1 MKHHYIK
8 TLLISS
14 CLLVILCSGCRK
26 DLVETDEPEIINPD
40 PTTEIVSTVFGS
52 VVLPDGRPAEN
63 ASIQTIGISKQT
75 DENGFFKIR
84 DKNFN
89 AEGTLITATL
99 DGFFTSYKFVNPDTD
114 GDAYIQI
121 QLERKIKTSSGPSNL
136 DQEVTISDE
145 GAKLILR
152 ANTIVNESGN
162 NYNGNVN
169 VYTHWYNPS
178 DPDFLVTS
186 PGDLRALNNELVLVQ
201 LESYGMMAV
210 ELQADNG
217 EKLNIADGQT
227 ATLEFPIPDD
237 LASSAQETIPTWS
250 LDEKTGIWIEEA
262 LANKVDNK
270 FITEVSH
277 FSFWNCDYP
286 HPLVNISGQLHDR
299 DGEIISQLRLC
310 FSLKDGGS
318 SGSGYSNTEG
328 HFSGKVPQ
336 GEILIMS
343 VKNDCGDVVYE
354 NEVGPFESDEDLGI
368 IVIGFPIS
376 NVAILT
382 GNFISCDDPSQ
393 QGVSNGYILI
403 KEDDKVLSILSINS
417 DGSFVSNLFICES
430 KTITIQG
437 IDIDGLT
444 QSEIITETIEPGSVI
459 NLESLSACD
468 ELEDYISI
476 SRDGGPVII
485 YNDVTLIKRNDSDY
499 SILEFNDI
507 IFLAIEFK
515 DVTIGNNIPKS
526 ISLSSED
533 NLNKYQCD
541 MDCDEYVTANLVTL
555 PTDIGDILEGNI
567 TGELLRDDGE
577 THAVEIYFNLQLDDI
592 VSDVQGTVWEDL
604 NENGI
609 RDLNEPTI
617 EGIEISAVNVNN
629 NITISGRTTETG
641 SYSFSLPINTDFDLV
656 MQLLGHKTTA
666 QNVGSDESIDSDY
679 NQFGQLSNIILS
691 GGETLVLDAGLI
703 DIVEDCFE
711 FNDITCDGCTEVV
724 VTFGASPYT
733 IDIPGPGFPMTFDQS
748 GIVICDLAVGSYTA
762 TISDASGLECQ
773 VTFMM
778 TESIGELEILPNL
791 TCDDGNVSGFLEASY
806 VGGDLPISYS
816 WSKDGA
822 IISNSSVISDI
833 SPGFYEVN
841 TQDAEG
847 CEKTTDFTVPE
858 NLISID
864 GLVWIDDNGT
874 NANVFDGE
882 SDPLVQDITIELY
895 NSSNNLIQDKTLSN
909 SELSYSFE
917 GIDPGVYYVKI
928 IYPAIYE
935 LVEKDSGTDDTIDS
949 DADPITG
956 RTDIIATQNCLQES
970 FIYFGLKTL

>member
-1 MKHHYIK
+1 
-8 TLLISS
+8 
-14 CLLVILCSGCRK
+14 
-26 DLVETDEPEIINPD
+26 
-40 PTTEIVSTVFGS
+40 
-52 VVLPDGRPAEN
+52 
-63 ASIQTIGISKQT
+63 
-75 DENGFFKIR
+75 
-84 DKNFN
+84 
-89 AEGTLITATL
+89 
-99 DGFFTSYKFVNPDTD
+99 
-114 GDAYIQI
+114 
-121 QLERKIKTSSGPSNL
+121 
-136 DQEVTISDE
+136 
-145 GAKLILR
+145 
-152 ANTIVNESGN
+152 
-162 NYNGNVN
+162 
-169 VYTHWYNPS
+169 
-178 DPDFLVTS
+178 
-186 PGDLRALNNELVLVQ
+186 
-201 LESYGMMAV
+201 
-210 ELQADNG
+210 
-217 EKLNIADGQT
+217 
-227 ATLEFPIPDD
+227 
-237 LASSAQETIPTWS
+237 
-250 LDEKTGIWIEEA
+250 
-262 LANKVDNK
+262 
-270 FITEVSH
+270 
-277 FSFWNCDYP
+277 
-286 HPLVNISGQLHDR
+286 
-299 DGEIISQLRLC
+299 
-310 FSLKDGGS
+310 
-318 SGSGYSNTEG
+318 
-328 HFSGKVPQ
+328 
-336 GEILIMS
+336 
-343 VKNDCGDVVYE
+343 
-354 NEVGPFESDEDLGI
+354 
-368 IVIGFPIS
+368 
-376 NVAILT
+376 
-382 GNFISCDDPSQ
+382 
-393 QGVSNGYILI
+393 
-403 KEDDKVLSILSINS
+403 
-417 DGSFVSNLFICES
+417 
-430 KTITIQG
+430 
-437 IDIDGLT
+437 
-444 QSEIITETIEPGSVI
+444 
-459 NLESLSACD
+459 
-468 ELEDYISI
+468 
-476 SRDGGPVII
+476 
-485 YNDVTLIKRNDSDY
+485 
-499 SILEFNDI
+499 
-507 IFLAIEFK
+507 LAIEFE

-541 MDCDEYVTANLVTL
+541 MDCDEFVTATLASL
-555 PTDIGDILEGNI
+555 PTDVGDILEGNI
-567 TGELLRDDGE
+567 TGELLGDDGE
-577 THAVEIYFNLQLDDI
+577 THAVEISFSLQLDEI

-617 EGIEISAVNVNN
+617 EGIEITAVNVNN
-629 NITISGRTTETG
+629 NITLNSRTTETG
-641 SYSFSLPINTDFDLV
+641 SYSFSLPINTEYDLV
-656 MQLLGHKTTA
+656 MQLLAHKTTA

-733 IDIPGPGFPMTFDQS
+733 IDIPGQGFPMTFDQS

-778 TESIGELEILPNL
+778 TESIGEVEIIPNL

-806 VGGDLPISYS
+806 VGGALPVSYS

-822 IISNSSVISDI
+822 IISTSSVISDI

-895 NSSNNLIQDKTLSN
+895 DSSNNLIQDKTLSN

-928 IYPAIYE
+928 IYPTIYE